1 MGRKHA
7 PLLLTCVSA
16 ALLALAA
23 GCSSIERSSQIEN
36 HQLAAKVSSKNDIVN
51 AIGLPR
57 AIERDAEKGLEI
69 WLYTG
74 KPVNTSYFVPLP
86 FAAVPAGGGMSTV
99 YYVDAGSKKVGP
111 EEKIV
116 LALVFNADGLLAE
129 IQKK

>member
-1 MGRKHA
+1 MRR
-7 PLLLTCVSA
+7 LLTCMSA
-16 ALLALAA
+16 MVLTLAA

-36 HQLAAKVSSKNDIVN
+36 HKLAAQVSNKNDIVN

-57 AIERDAEKGLEI
+57 AIERDADKGREI
-69 WLYTG
+69 WFYTG

-86 FAAVPAGGGMSTV
+86 IAAVPAGGGMSTV
-99 YYVDAGSKKVGP
+99 YFADLGSKKVGP

-116 LALVFNADGLLAE
+116 LVLVFNADGLLAE